1 MNKENIEQL
10 ESDDFENYENRNC
23 YYCNK
28 GISDIE
34 YYNWGGCC
42 VKCAIAEDTRF

>member
-1 MNKENIEQL
+1 MTR
-10 ESDDFENYENRNC
+10 ESNDFENYDNDYEKC

-28 GISDIE
+28 EISGLE

-42 VKCAIAEDTRF
+42 VKCATSEETKF